1 MTKRAHLTF
10 HGGLRFDAVT
20 GSGNRAA
27 FDSAGTDLGS
37 SPREVILA
45 ALGACG
51 GMDVAAIL
59 VKKRQRVTRHE
70 IDVVGEERAEHPQ
83 MFTTITVT
91 HEIEGPE
98 LDAEAVRR
106 AIELSATKYC
116 PVNAMLAWGKISIL
130 HRYVARSSVGE
141 TSADVVTVG
150 PDGAGL
156 MAEAP
161 APA

>member
-1 MTKRAHLTF
+1 MKSARLIF
-10 HGGLRFDAVT
+10 RGGLRFDATT
-20 GSGNRAA
+20 GSGNKAS

-37 SPREVILA
+37 SPRELLLA

-70 IDVVGEERAEHPQ
+70 IEVVGEERAEHPQ

-91 HEIEGPE
+91 HEVEGPD
-98 LDAEAVRR
+98 LDPEAVRR
-106 AIELSATKYC
+106 AIELSATRYC
-116 PVNAMLAWGKISIL
+116 PVNAMLAWGKVAIR
-130 HRYVARSSVGE
+130 HRYVSRSDAGE
-141 TSADVVTVG
+141 SAADVIVVG

-156 MAEAP
+156 APEAEA
-161 APA
+161 